1 MRKSNISFFSN
12 ILLLSIMAILFSCDN
27 TITPSE
33 PEPTLY
39 SISIAENI
47 QNGYVKADKKSCVAG
62 ETITLTVSPN
72 EGFELDSLSV
82 KDSDGHT
89 ITLTNNTFT
98 MPESNVS
105 VTASFKTVIKYYSI
119 SVNSCENGSV
129 TSNKSSATSGETITL
144 TVSPNEGFELDSLSV
159 KDSGGHTI
167 ALTNNTF
174 TMPESNVSVTASFKT
189 EKKFLKESVSNYYQA
204 DGSIIW
210 ELKSD
215 YNESGKIIK
224 MTQTMPTLTYVQNY
238 SYDYDENGFI
248 IRETINATSSTTTDT
263 TTTITEFTNNSSGIP
278 IKSTTYY
285 SNGSYRV
292 STCNSRGLPI
302 KQITYNSNS
311 KITST
316 AILEYLG
323 DTDSYTKITTE
334 TADDDIQINEYEY
347 ANNHSYECIKH
358 IFSHNGIVSIID
370 EYTYTYQLDSFGNLT
385 YYESINQ
392 YGVKT
397 ITTYEYY

>member
-12 ILLLSIMAILFSCDN
+12 ILVLSIMAILFSCDN
-27 TITPSE
+27 TITPPE

-47 QNGYVKADKKSCVAG
+47 QNGFVKADKKSCVAG

-82 KDSDGHT
+82 KDSGGHT
-89 ITLTNNTFT
+89 ITLSNNTFT

-159 KDSGGHTI
+159 KDSDGHTI
-167 ALTNNTF
+167 TLTNNTF

-189 EKKFLKESVSNYYQA
+189 EKKFLKESVSNYYQT

-215 YNESGKIIK
+215 YKESGKIIK
-224 MTQTMPTLTYVQNY
+224 MTQT
-238 SYDYDENGFI
+238 
-248 IRETINATSSTTTDT
+248 R
-263 TTTITEFTNNSSGIP
+263 
-278 IKSTTYY
+278 
-285 SNGSYRV
+285 
-292 STCNSRGLPI
+292 
-302 KQITYNSNS
+302 
-311 KITST
+311 
-316 AILEYLG
+316 
-323 DTDSYTKITTE
+323 
-334 TADDDIQINEYEY
+334 
-347 ANNHSYECIKH
+347 
-358 IFSHNGIVSIID
+358 
-370 EYTYTYQLDSFGNLT
+370 
-385 YYESINQ
+385 
-392 YGVKT
+392 
-397 ITTYEYY
+397 